1 MSSLLGYMLSLPAIL
16 IVITVHE
23 YFHGYIAY
31 RLGDPTAKIAG
42 RLTFN
47 PIKHIDVFGFIAFL
61 LFRFGWAKPVPVN
74 PYNFRDM
81 RKGMLYT
88 SLAGPLSNLA
98 FAIPLGLLIRFFP
111 DLLHNDVLMPIGG
124 IIGFGLFYSL
134 ILSAFN
140 LIPIPPLD
148 GSQALFSVLPARYAP
163 IQYWL
168 ERYGFMLLLG
178 LIFFDRITGIPILW
192 GWIGP
197 FVTFFGQLFA
207 GTPGFWA
214 FIQKFWI

>member
-1 MSSLLGYMLSLPAIL
+1 MTSLLGYVLSLPAIL

-31 RLGDPTAKIAG
+31 RLGDPTAKFAG

-47 PIKHIDVFGFIAFL
+47 PIKHIDIFGFIAFL

-98 FAIPLGLLIRFFP
+98 FAIPLGLLLRFFP
-111 DLLHNDVLMPIGG
+111 GLIHNNILMPIGG
-124 IIGFGLFYSL
+124 LIGFGLFYSL

-163 IQYWL
+163 LQYWL